1 MFLLDQQKQSKEG
14 GATDN
19 DPPIQ
24 LFSSTSTQQESQYC
38 VEMSCDCLKPGE
50 EVVINN
56 ILYYLM
62 YLVYF
67 SFKKLFL
74 SNLLQLEHKK
84 LTLP

>member
-50 EVVINN
+50 EVS
-56 ILYYLM
+56 Y
-62 YLVYF
+62 
-67 SFKKLFL
+67 
-74 SNLLQLEHKK
+74 Q
-84 LTLP
+84 